1 MFGNQRAAFIARDS
15 LIETSLVLGMSVTN
29 AYLLGSTDAMD
40 AISGQLTY
48 R

>member
-1 MFGNQRAAFIARDS
+1 MFGDQRTVLIARDS

-29 AYLLGSTDAMD
+29 ACLLGSTDAMD
-40 AISGQLTY
+40 ATSGQLTY